1 MLASEPSFTVGME
14 EEYHLVKLESGDLVM
29 EQPDELLVRCR
40 ETLGNRVTRE
50 FQQCQI
56 EIGTNVCH
64 SADEI
69 RNELSELRGDI
80 ASIASAYGIAPI
92 AVSTHPFGAW
102 DKQMHTQKERYDLLA
117 RDMQIAARRLL
128 ICGMHVHVGIENE
141 DLRIDLFNQ
150 ISYFLP
156 HLLALTASSPFW
168 KGAMTGLK
176 AYRLSV
182 FDELPRTGLPEP
194 FSSWG
199 EYRRTVHL
207 LVDAKIIPDATMIWW
222 DLRPSERFP
231 TLEMRICDVCSRLED
246 SVAVAMLFRCIL
258 RMLYRL
264 RQHNQRWRSYPT
276 FLIRENRWRAQRYG
290 VGGTMIDFGRGEMM
304 PFNELLNELIEH
316 VMEDAVALDCVKE
329 INHCKTIAREGT
341 SADRQIALFRKLAG
355 EGASDQEALRAIVH
369 KLRIETLEGTGVA
382 GPTV

>member
-1 MLASEPSFTVGME
+1 MSASEPSFTIGME
-14 EEYHLVKLESGDLVM
+14 EEYHLVEIESGDLVT
-29 EQPDELLVRCR
+29 EQPAELLARCK
-40 ETLGNRVTRE
+40 EKLGNRVTRE

-56 EIGTNVCH
+56 EVGTKVC
-64 SADEI
+64 SGAAEI
-69 RNELSELRGDI
+69 RDELGELRAGV
-80 ASIASAYGIAPI
+80 ALVAKEFGIAPI
-92 AVSTHPFGAW
+92 AVSTHPYGEW
-102 DKQMHTQKERYDLLA
+102 DKQVHTQRKRYDLLA
-117 RDMQIAARRLL
+117 QDMQIAARRLL

-168 KGAMTGLK
+168 KGGMTGLK

-199 EYRRTVHL
+199 EYRRTVAL

-222 DLRPSERFP
+222 DLRPSEKFP
-231 TLEMRICDVCSRLED
+231 TLEMRICDVCPRID
-246 SVAVAMLFRCIL
+246 DAIAVAMLYRCLL

-264 RQHNQRWRSYPT
+264 RHNNQRWRSYPT

-290 VGGTMIDFGRGEMM
+290 VKDTMIDFGRGEMM
-304 PFNELLNELIEH
+304 PFPLLLDELIEH
-316 VMEDAVALDCVKE
+316 VLEDAEALDCVAE
-329 INHCKTIAREGT
+329 VNHCRTIAREGT
-341 SADRQIALFRKLAG
+341 SADRQIALYKKLAG
-355 EGASDQEALRAIVH
+355 EGASDKEALKVIVH
-369 KLRIETLEGTGVA
+369 KLREETLEGTSLA
-382 GPTV
+382 